1 MWSKMPKNQSNV
13 KEILKKLF
21 TQAQLKGGIHYIY
34 TLLRVTGMTWELDP
48 LLKIKATI
56 KEINS
61 SCVSDGDFIDKY
73 KAIMKINDPFDLIAN
88 LINCIN
94 KQGYNRNPF
103 LSLNKGNFPH
113 IVCPNISERI
123 QFLLKM
129 CEEKN
134 QLSIINVLKE
144 AFPEKLVKLI
154 SSEGTPYNIDEIKYL
169 KKLYKKSK
177 IFFNTLIEI
186 QEKGRL
192 DFLKQPK
199 LYKLPRFEVL
209 ELLTTSDFGL
219 YGYKMHFSN
228 GFSAIFERFSNE
240 TKCVNITLNYPLEL
254 FVGDIDEMRDEW
266 RIGEKRLY
274 EVGLPGRYNKD
285 GEWKPLVYPGKSDTL
300 QKEASSFSKDPKIQG
315 SFFYMMCTGH
325 RVVEFV
331 ICSNLNLPI
340 EQSTFGNKLHLYKCS
355 PTDEEG
361 FPLSNMHIYDGWIE
375 LDSIDENSIKNAINF
390 IDIVANR
397 LAFAFNCSMRW
408 CVKYNMSYSKSGFAS
423 PTKQDILFLNKFLK
437 NFPANED
444 AIILNSAIGWF
455 NHGKNSINIFTRFL
469 CYYIVIES
477 IATAIIDGKGDFG
490 LIFTKKTKDKK
501 NKLKIECIK
510 SKYDELYKLDP
521 LKFIEEAY
529 FHCYGTLKSKTH
541 KIIKLVFGDEHEYL
555 NKLFEKEKKWSLSDI
570 RGALAHGGLSY
581 SDESDRKIVEE
592 RIYTIE
598 RIARDLIF
606 RLILR
611 LKPEEKVRYWSGKHA
626 LFFSTSDPRVHLVVS
641 DEKII
646 PSKDWHIRAEWCD

>member
-1 MWSKMPKNQSNV
+1 MPKNQYNI
-13 KEILKKLF
+13 KEILKELF
-21 TQAQLKGGIHYIY
+21 IQAQQKGGINYIF
-34 TLLRVTGMTWELDP
+34 TLLRVTGITKELDP
-48 LLKIKATI
+48 LLKIKAII
-56 KEINS
+56 KELNHSNI
-61 SCVSDGDFIDKY
+61 SDSDFLDKY
-73 KAIMKINDPFDLIAN
+73 KVIMKISDPLDLIAN
-88 LINCIN
+88 LINCIDR
-94 KQGYNRNPF
+94 QDYNFNPF

-113 IVCPNISERI
+113 IVYPNISERI

-134 QLSIINVLKE
+134 QLSIIKVLKE
-144 AFPEKLVKLI
+144 DFPEKLVKLL
-154 SSEGTPYNIDEIKYL
+154 SSESTPYNIDEIKYL

-177 IFFNTLIEI
+177 IFFNILIEI
-186 QEKGRL
+186 QEKKRL

-209 ELLTTSDFGL
+209 ELLTTSEIGL
-219 YGYKMHFSN
+219 YGFKIHFST
-228 GFSAIFERFSNE
+228 GLSAIFERFPNK
-240 TKCVNITLNYPLEL
+240 TTCVNITLNYPLEL
-254 FVGDIDEMRDEW
+254 FIGDKDKMRDEW

-274 EVGLPGRYNKD
+274 EVGLPGRYNKF
-285 GEWKPLVYPGKSDTL
+285 GEWKPLVYPGKT
-300 QKEASSFSKDPKIQG
+300 EALINEAFAFSRDAKIQG
-315 SFFYMMCTGH
+315 SFFYILCTGH

-340 EQSTFGNKLHLYKCS
+340 EYSTFGDKLHLYKCS

-477 IATAIIDGKGDFG
+477 IAIAIIDGKGDFG

-501 NKLKIECIK
+501 NELKIRCIK

-541 KIIKLVFGDEHEYL
+541 KIVKVVFGDKHEYL
-555 NKLFEKEKKWSLSDI
+555 NKLFKKEKKWSLSDI
-570 RGALAHGGLSY
+570 RGALAHGRLSY

-611 LKPEEKVRYWSGKHA
+611 LKPEEKVTYWSGKHA
-626 LFFSTSDPRVHLVVS
+626 SFLSASDPRIHLVVS
-641 DEKII
+641 NEKII
-646 PSKDWHIRAEWCD
+646 HNKDWRIRAEWCD